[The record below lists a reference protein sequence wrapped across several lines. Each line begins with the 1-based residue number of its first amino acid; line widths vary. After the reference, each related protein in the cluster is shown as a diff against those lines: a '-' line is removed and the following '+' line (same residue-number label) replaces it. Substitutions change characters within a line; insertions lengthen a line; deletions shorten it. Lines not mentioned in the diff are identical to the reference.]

1 MKTSLTAL
9 FLIIS
14 TQVFAQNIMSYAE
27 RDNYLEDVAKKLR
40 RSMHIA
46 GHDDVSSH
54 ITYPSKEDLDD
65 YFSDDQ
71 YYESDLDRDEIKNI
85 YKCFDAK
92 RCRVYHIA
100 TSSSYWGGYGVE
112 GTFVLLYIYNR
123 AHSEMTHTIYS
134 E

>member
-1 MKTSLTAL
+1 MKTTLTAL

-14 TQVFAQNIMSYAE
+14 TQIFAQTIMTNSQ
-27 RDNYLEDVAKKLR
+27 RDSYLENVAKKLR
-40 RSMHIA
+40 KSMYIA
-46 GHDDVSSH
+46 GHDDVSSN
-54 ITYPSKEDLDD
+54 ITYPSKEDLDE

-71 YYESDLDRDEIKNI
+71 YYESNLDREEIQDVYN
-85 YKCFDAK
+85 CFKSK

-100 TSSSYWGGYGVE
+100 TSSNYWGGYGVE

-123 AHSEMTHTIYS
+123 AHSERTHSIYS